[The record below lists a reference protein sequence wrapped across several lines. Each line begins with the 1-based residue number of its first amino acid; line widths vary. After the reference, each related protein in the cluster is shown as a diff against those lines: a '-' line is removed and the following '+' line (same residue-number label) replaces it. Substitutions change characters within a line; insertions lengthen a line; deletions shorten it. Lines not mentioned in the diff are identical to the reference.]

1 VTKRSR
7 KVATGLTDKGIKAA
21 KPRESRYTLF
31 DTGGLYLEVAP
42 AGGKWWRMRFRLN
55 GKNNVMSLGTYPDV
69 SLKMARDKRDN
80 IRTLLARGMDPR
92 DDKRKAQAPTFQEV
106 MDEWFAFKEKTWNSK
121 TRSDNLTRI
130 NNYLREGIPAKPI
143 TELETQDFLRV
154 IRKIEAEGRYPTAH
168 YVAGICSQV
177 IRYAKLSGII
187 RYNPIDGITSLLTPM
202 NITHHPVITD
212 PQKLKSL
219 LESIRSFNTSF
230 SISLIAAMRIMPY
243 VFVRSSELRCA
254 RWSEFDFDNALWVI
268 PATRM
273 KMKREH
279 IVPLA
284 SQVLE
289 MFKTLRNYLGDR
301 TELCF
306 PNFRFTGKP
315 INKNSMRLALRRMG
329 YASGELCVHSFR
341 GIASTCL
348 NEMGYRP
355 DLIEMQLAH
364 VENNKVRAAYNHAL
378 YLEERREMM
387 QRWAD
392 YLDSLL
398 EEPEGVNANTEADK
412 KV

>member
-1 VTKRSR
+1 M
-7 KVATGLTDKGIKAA
+7 ATGLTDKGIKAA

-80 IRTLLARGMDPR
+80 IRTLLAKGLDPR
-92 DDKRKAQAPTFQEV
+92 DSKRKTQTPTFREV
-106 MDEWFAFKEKTWNSK
+106 MDEWITFKEKTWSAK
-121 TRSDNLTRI
+121 TRSENLSRI
-130 NNYLREGIPAKPI
+130 KCYLRQKITEKPI
-143 TELETQDFLRV
+143 TELETKDFLHILRE
-154 IRKIEAEGRYPTAH
+154 IEARGKYPTAH

-187 RYNPIDGITSLLTPM
+187 KYNPIEGISSLLAPM

-212 PQKLKSL
+212 SKQLKLL
-219 LESIRSFNTSF
+219 LENIRSFNTSL
-230 SISLIAAMRIMPY
+230 SISLISALRIMPY
-243 VFVRSSELRCA
+243 VFVRSNELRCA
-254 RWSEFDFDNALWVI
+254 RWSEFDFDNALWII

-273 KMKREH
+273 KMRKEH

-289 MFKTLRNYLGDR
+289 MFKTLRDYLGDR
-301 TELCF
+301 IDLCF
-306 PNFRFTGKP
+306 PSLRSASAP
-315 INKNSMRLALRRMG
+315 INQHALRRALRRMG

-355 DLIEMQLAH
+355 DIIEMQLAH
-364 VENNKVRAAYNHAL
+364 VETNHVRAAYNHAL
-378 YLEERREMM
+378 YLDERREMM
-387 QRWAD
+387 QHWAD

-398 EEPEGVNANTEADK
+398 EEPEKA
-412 KV
+412 